1 MTSGGSPLSDW
12 LARIETLSPRAIDM
26 GLERVER
33 VLSRLQ
39 LVLPPTVFHVAG
51 TNGKGSCVAMLELL
65 LRNSGTRVG
74 SYTSPHHTHT
84 RTGIY
89 ACCAQ
94 FP

>member
-39 LVLPPTVFHVAG
+39 LVLPPTVFQLAAEESISGIIVSVGVSAGASQRETPSSGLVA
-51 TNGKGSCVAMLELL
+51 VA
-65 LRNSGTRVG
+65 
-74 SYTSPHHTHT
+74 
-84 RTGIY
+84 
-89 ACCAQ
+89 
-94 FP
+94 